1 MSAYFFSFPLDAKLQ
16 DTLDKLLADHARG
29 QYADSSVSTQL
40 AIGTTDGVVKAMAL
54 DVIDILKSGGEG
66 VGVLE
71 VLAKLLK
78 STMHGLI
85 KVIMGKLD
93 NSEQDKLA
101 GYLSRRRVV
110 INGAT
115 RFGFSMPEAI
125 GARFDEL
132 LNRIARGE
140 LTNARQELTA
150 TMTDFIELATSNFYD
165 DFTNSLDLGFV
176 KRKLVDGGR
185 GTVIKGSQS
194 ATSKL
199 FAGLSDSDLQKVA
212 AHYATMFV
220 KA

>member
-16 DTLDKLLADHARG
+16 ETLDKLLADHARG

-40 AIGTTDGVVKAMAL
+40 AVGTTDGVIKAMAL

-66 VGVLE
+66 AGILGVL
-71 VLAKLLK
+71 ASLLK

-101 GYLSRRRVV
+101 GYLARRRVV
-110 INGAT
+110 IAGVP

-125 GARFDEL
+125 GERFDVL

-140 LTNARQELTA
+140 LGNARQELTA
-150 TMTDFIELATSNFYD
+150 AMSDFIELAMVNFYD

-185 GTVIKGSQS
+185 GTLAKGSLS